1 MTSNLVQDMT
11 ELNFELARR
20 HYSYRI
26 LERHLKTL
34 LVECFGETEF

>member
-1 MTSNLVQDMT
+1 LIQEMTQ
-11 ELNFELARR
+11 LNYGLARR

-34 LVECFGETEF
+34 LVECFGENKF